1 MSGKLRK
8 ANGMQEVGRRRPVH
22 QELREVFNKPIVVFL
37 TLCTKGKKLILAHDD
52 VHTLLRESW
61 CEADSWIVGRYV
73 LMPDHLHLFCSPA
86 IPQSPPLQHW
96 VSYWKS
102 HAARHWPKP
111 QDAPVWQRDFW
122 DTQLRREESYDDKWR
137 YVVENPVRASLVARA
152 EDWPYQGEMNALIW

>member
-1 MSGKLRK
+1 MLGKLRRV
-8 ANGMQEVGRRRPVH
+8 NGMEKLGRRRPVH
-22 QELREVFNKPIVVFL
+22 QDLHESFNKPIVVFL
-37 TLCTKGKKLILAHDD
+37 TVCTNGKKPILAHDD

-61 CEADSWIVGRYV
+61 IEADSWIVGRYV

-86 IPQSPPLQHW
+86 MPQSPPLQQW

-137 YVVENPVRASLVARA
+137 YVVENPARASLVART

>member
-1 MSGKLRK
+1 MSGKLRGDT
-8 ANGMQEVGRRRPVH
+8 AMEEFGRRRPVH

-37 TLCTKGKKLILAHDD
+37 TLCTKGKKPILAHDD

-73 LMPDHLHLFCSPA
+73 VMPDHLHLFCSPA
-86 IPQSPPLQHW
+86 MLQSPPLQQW

-137 YVVENPVRASLVARA
+137 YVVGNPVRASLVARTA
-152 EDWPYQGEMNALIW
+152 DWPYQGEMNALIW

>member
-1 MSGKLRK
+1 MSGKLRRDGSMK
-8 ANGMQEVGRRRPVH
+8 ELGRRRPVH
-22 QELREVFNKPIVVFL
+22 QDLHEGFNKPIVVFL
-37 TLCTKGKKLILAHDD
+37 TVCTKSKKPILTHDD

-61 CEADSWIVGRYV
+61 CEADSWLVGRYV
-73 LMPDHLHLFCSPA
+73 LMLDHLHLFCSPA
-86 IPQSPPLQHW
+86 IPQSPPLQQW

-122 DTQLRREESYDDKWR
+122 ETQLRREESYDEKWQ

-152 EDWPYQGEMNALIW
+152 EDWPYRGEMNALIW